1 MGELSVLKALLEW
14 FLRSSAWSLSIFKT
28 ETRLEFGWRSNCTRG
43 RDRTKYFY
51 GIAVGV
57 PHT

>member
-28 ETRLEFGWRSNCTRG
+28 ETRLEFGWQERR
-43 RDRTKYFY
+43 RRTKYFD
-51 GIAVGV
+51 GRAVGV
-57 PHT
+57 PYT